1 MDYGNI
7 LKKTWQAVWGHKA
20 ILGFGL
26 AMTLLLGLFSV
37 LLLGFVFYSPWLG
50 FEQIEQWLTG
60 NAIVFIGFNLLFSLF
75 SIMITALGYA
85 GVLKGMVQAEKGAAD
100 ITFLD
105 LWIGSWPYV
114 LRILGITLL
123 IGFGISSLVVLPTLL
138 GFVTAGLG
146 FLCVTPFLCLIMPL
160 TLLGQLV
167 IDLGMSAIV
176 ADELGVFAAIRSAW
190 LVVRRNPGPVAVMV
204 LILYLVQVGLTMIMV
219 LPLSFVQGLVAYP
232 LAQRASDLETSLRAL
247 GTVLLILL
255 PFALLIQG
263 ALQTYVKSA
272 WMLVYLRLRPAP
284 SGELQYT
291 QNQE

>member
-232 LAQRASDLETSLRAL
+232 LAQRASDLEISLRAL

>member
-105 LWIGSWPYV
+105 LWNGSWPYV

-232 LAQRASDLETSLRAL
+232 LAQRASDLEISLRAL

-272 WMLVYLRLRPAP
+272 WMLVYLQLRPAP